1 MDEMKK
7 GVGQHPFNDGG
18 DANRCPQDPRP
29 SKFDW
34 FSRCVFRL

>member
-29 SKFDW
+29 SKFDP
-34 FSRCVFRL
+34 FSRCLFRL